1 MSFKVQ
7 DPVFN
12 SQGEPGIVKQIN
24 RESQKIKVDKDQK
37 TVAQE
42 FRHGY
47 LKGMS
52 EGVRSEFNQFM
63 DDVKNEQIPKEKVTM
78 LQGKISELEAD
89 FSPKNYILL
98 NYLKSELAHVMN
110 TYHVQPRTFE
120 AKEENLF

>member
-12 SQGEPGIVKQIN
+12 SQGEPGIVKNID
-24 RESQKIKVDKDQK
+24 RENQRIKVDKNK
-37 TVAQE
+37 ELVAHE

-52 EGVRSEFNQFM
+52 KGIRSEFNQFM
-63 DDVKNEQIPKEKVTM
+63 DEVKNEPVPTEKVVK
-78 LQGKISELEAD
+78 LQGKISELESD

-110 TYHVQPRTFE
+110 TYHVKPRTFE